1 MANLADET
9 YIQIHFGPLER
20 VSVQDHEEAQT
31 ETGQDQEVTH
41 SSMNSNAGTD
51 KDNDVD
57 FNPNMVSW
65 ASIDPHHAD
74 AKLPTSIA

>member
-1 MANLADET
+1 MKT

-41 SSMNSNAGTD
+41 SSLYSNAG
-51 KDNDVD
+51 KDEDSAVD
-57 FNPNMVSW
+57 FNPSMVSW
-65 ASIDPHHAD
+65 ALIDPHHAD
-74 AKLPTSIA
+74 AKLPTSTA